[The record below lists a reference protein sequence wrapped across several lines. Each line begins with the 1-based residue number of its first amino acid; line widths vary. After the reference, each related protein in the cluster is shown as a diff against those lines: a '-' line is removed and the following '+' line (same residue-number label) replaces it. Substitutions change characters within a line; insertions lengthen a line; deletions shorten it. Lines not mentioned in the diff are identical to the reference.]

1 MTSVSGRSSGSQPD
15 PGFPATGSI
24 VSGERIIRALYGVA
38 NLRQARALS
47 DEDVRCALAIAD
59 ALGELAAEK
68 VSGPFRKGV
77 YASAD
82 LALDRSTAA
91 MLATRSGATPRQVD
105 RGLELLLASQVLL
118 RVPGRAEVRI
128 ARECLVDIRTSLPGA
143 PLAHIRDALLARRAA
158 LMPALGVLR
167 HLRDLAPDASGWIV
181 TSLEQ
186 AAERTFFKR
195 STVARALVDL
205 ESVAAIERAR
215 GPGLRSHYRMMT
227 QGAATSPVDR
237 ETDSAEYDGLGTL
250 LGRPSPRDVV
260 SGFSPAADR
269 DDAWRAQHDGTEVA
283 PRTPVEGLRL
293 AERTGHAPSG
303 DVCLEQPGTG
313 RTGDPDSHQ
322 ATIEISGVAFPIPQ
336 GVTLS
341 PEIDPDGR
349 LWYRLG
355 SARIGPICL

>member
-15 PGFPATGSI
+15 SGFPSTGSI

-82 LALDRSTAA
+82 LALDRLTAA
-91 MLATRSGATPRQVD
+91 TLATRSGATRRQVD

-128 ARECLVDIRTSLPGA
+128 ARECLVDIRTSLPSA
-143 PLAHIRDALLARRAA
+143 PLAHIRDALLARHAA

-167 HLRDLAPDASGWIV
+167 YLRDLAPDASGWIV

-205 ESVAAIERAR
+205 ESVGAIERAR

-227 QGAATSPVDR
+227 QR
-237 ETDSAEYDGLGTL
+237 C
-250 LGRPSPRDVV
+250 RDV
-260 SGFSPAADR
+260 
-269 DDAWRAQHDGTEVA
+269 
-283 PRTPVEGLRL
+283 
-293 AERTGHAPSG
+293 
-303 DVCLEQPGTG
+303 PG
-313 RTGDPDSHQ
+313 RS
-322 ATIEISGVAFPIPQ
+322 
-336 GVTLS
+336 
-341 PEIDPDGR
+341 
-349 LWYRLG
+349 
-355 SARIGPICL
+355 

>member
-1 MTSVSGRSSGSQPD
+1 M
-15 PGFPATGSI
+15 
-24 VSGERIIRALYGVA
+24 
-38 NLRQARALS
+38 
-47 DEDVRCALAIAD
+47 AIAD

-82 LALDRSTAA
+82 LALDRSTAV

-143 PLAHIRDALLARRAA
+143 PLAQIRDALLARHAA

-167 HLRDLAPDASGWIV
+167 YLKDLAPDASGWIV

-205 ESVAAIERAR
+205 ESVGVIERAR
-215 GPGLRSHYRMMT
+215 GPGLRSHYRLVT
-227 QGAATSPVDR
+227 LDGATSPSDH
-237 ETDSAEYDGLGTL
+237 EGDSAEYDGLGTS
-250 LGRPSPRDVV
+250 LGRPSSRDVV
-260 SGFSPAADR
+260 SGLSPAGDGE
-269 DDAWRAQHDGTEVA
+269 DDWRPRHGETEVA
-283 PRTPVEGLRL
+283 LPTRVETLGRRGPDR
-293 AERTGHAPSG
+293 ACSER
-303 DVCLEQPGTG
+303 
-313 RTGDPDSHQ
+313 
-322 ATIEISGVAFPIPQ
+322 
-336 GVTLS
+336 
-341 PEIDPDGR
+341 
-349 LWYRLG
+349 
-355 SARIGPICL
+355 